1 VVAAVAQHLYTG
13 GCGGRAAITTCV
25 PGDGGG
31 DIAAGRTGGGD
42 GIAGRAN
49 GGGGIWCIGGEGQ
62 GLRVGMAG
70 TGGHACCWIPGR
82 EAVGSAGAW
91 RSRVWTPTVDT
102 YRLVK
107 ICTDVFLVPPVLGAS
122 IST

>member
-1 VVAAVAQHLYTG
+1 MRP
-13 GCGGRAAITTCV
+13 GRWRW
-25 PGDGGG
+25 GHRGWKDW
-31 DIAAGRTGGGD
+31 GRGGGD

-49 GGGGIWCIGGEGQ
+49 EGGGIWCIGGEGQ

-70 TGGHACCWIPGR
+70 TGGGGACVLPDPRARGGGKR
-82 EAVGSAGAW
+82 GAW